1 VTVSQDLI
9 AEASVVVSAG
19 ASGAGKIIAETF
31 ANRGANVLVC
41 DIDRE
46 AVTDL
51 AAARPDIVVE
61 AMDAADE
68 KCVDSL
74 FAKAEARGRPVDVVV
89 NNVGIA
95 GPTLPAESIGLD
107 DWNQSLRANLTSHF
121 LFARRAIPGM
131 KDRARGLIVNISS
144 GSAKTGLPL
153 RLPYVVSKGAVLSLT
168 MNLARELGPHGIRV
182 NAILPGAIRGERMQR
197 VIDNKAAALGLRA
210 DEYERTLLRYVS
222 LRTMVDPEDIAAM
235 VLFLASAQGARI
247 SGQMIGVDG
256 NIEYEE

>member
-19 ASGAGKIIAETF
+19 ASGAGRIIAETF
-31 ANRGANVLVC
+31 ADRGANVLVC

-168 MNLARELGPHGIRV
+168 
-182 NAILPGAIRGERMQR
+182 AILPGAIRGERMQR

>member
-1 VTVSQDLI
+1 MPQDLV
-9 AEASVVVSAG
+9 AGASVVVSAG
-19 ASGAGKIIAETF
+19 ASGAGRIIAEKF
-31 ANRGANVLVC
+31 ADHCSNVLVC
-41 DIDRE
+41 DIDKE
-46 AVTDL
+46 AVTNL
-51 AAARPDIVVE
+51 ADARPDILAE
-61 AMDAADE
+61 TMDAADE
-68 KCVDSL
+68 DCVNSL
-74 FAKAEARGRPVDVVV
+74 FANAEARGRPVDVVI

-95 GPTLPAESIGLD
+95 GPTLAAESIGLD

-168 MNLARELGPHGIRV
+168 MNLARELGPSGIRV
-182 NAILPGAIRGERMQR
+182 NAILPGAIRGERMRR
-197 VIDNKAAALGLRA
+197 VIDKKAAALGLRA
-210 DEYERTLLRYVS
+210 DEYERALLRYVS